1 LCLFS
6 GYCAFFFID
15 TFLKCVNKFNVIK
28 TGRLTQLARKLSEKT
43 HALTNYNPNNPNRPQ
58 GKNWVTMSNAL
69 TRASHGLSL
78 AEKRLVMCAVA
89 KLDSAKTA
97 KPPDTPNTRIT
108 AAEYSETFS
117 VDLDTAYDQLASAAK
132 ALHNRC
138 ITFYEPAYRR
148 NGKSLPPTKIQM
160 NWIGEIHYQK
170 GEGWVELY
178 WWHKVIP
185 HLFGLK
191 KHFTSYQLQQAS
203 ALRSIYSWR
212 LLELLMRF
220 KSTGYAEYSIE
231 DFCQSMEATEKQRQN
246 FAAIRRRIIEPAVKE
261 LNEKDG
267 WIITWQ
273 PIKGG
278 RRVKALRFDFKKD
291 PQGRL
296 F

>member
-1 LCLFS
+1 MP
-6 GYCAFFFID
+6 
-15 TFLKCVNKFNVIK
+15 K
-28 TGRLTQLARKLSEKT
+28 KLLMKS
-43 HALTNYNPNNPNRPQ
+43 ALIIPDNQPLHPNNNQ
-58 GKNWVTMSNAL
+58 WVTMSNAL

-78 AEKRLVMCAVA
+78 AEKRLVMCAIA
-89 KLDSAKTA
+89 KLDSRKTI
-97 KPPDTPNTRIT
+97 KPFDAPTTRIT
-108 AAEYSETFS
+108 AAEYAETFS

-132 ALHNRC
+132 ILYNRS
-138 ITFYEPAYRR
+138 ITFYEPAYKR
-148 NGKSLPPTKIQM
+148 NGKPLQPTKIQM
-160 NWIGEIHYQK
+160 HWVGEIHYQK
-170 GEGWVELY
+170 GEGWVELH

-191 KHFTSYQLQQAS
+191 KQFTSYQLQQAS

-212 LLELLMRF
+212 LLELLLRF
-220 KSTGYAEYSIE
+220 QSTGYAEYSIE
-231 DFCQSMEATEKQRQN
+231 DFCTSMEATEKQRQN
-246 FAAIRRRIIEPAVKE
+246 FAKIRTKIIEPAVKE